1 MLPDATDI
9 LSQLRSGSLSAAA
22 LVEQQLERL
31 AAVQGTLNA
40 STEILADEARRAAAH
55 PAPGPLSGLPVTLKE
70 TIGLAGRPITAGSLR
85 MQPETPAADAVVVQR
100 LRAAGA
106 IVIARSNV
114 PEFAMTG
121 ETTNPRFGR
130 TNNPLDP
137 SRVAGG
143 STGGEGALV
152 GSGASLAGIGSD
164 ILGSIRIPASFCGIV
179 GFKPSSQ
186 AVDKRG
192 TWPRIDGYTNGWLA
206 LGPLT
211 RSVRDARLLYDV
223 IANTPAAAPAPVA
236 GLRLLAPDHF
246 PFEIDDPCIGAAHA
260 AALQALTAAGMQ
272 AERPA
277 FPDVERLYVRAAD
290 LILHDCEPGWHAML
304 SPAAGEPFSVWREA
318 LRQATGRGE
327 IDSGLFTWLL
337 HGATLGRLTKP
348 RGERQLARLTGMFD
362 AARDHYR
369 ALLGTDG
376 ILVLPTMGMLAPRH
390 GAMNRK
396 TLKPGVNRRMTPLT
410 FANYCDLPAISVPA
424 WDHADS
430 ATGLAPGILLLC
442 APGAEGRLLDAAAVV
457 EGAIDS
463 QRSTRRRDSA
473 GHSAAVPA

>member
-1 MLPDATDI
+1 MLPDATDV

-40 STEILADEARRAAAH
+40 STEILAEEARRAAAH
-55 PAPGPLSGLPVTLKE
+55 PLPGPLSGLPITLKE
-70 TIGLAGRPITAGSLR
+70 TIGLAGRAITAGSLR
-85 MQPETPAADAVVVQR
+85 MQPETPPEDAAVVRR

-106 IVIARSNV
+106 IVIARTNV

-179 GFKPSSQ
+179 GFKPASQ

-223 IANTPAAAPAPVA
+223 IATQPTPAPAGVA
-236 GLRLLAPDHF
+236 GLRLLTPEHF
-246 PFEIDDPCIGAAHA
+246 PFTVDDAAIGAAHA
-260 AALQALTAAGMQ
+260 AALRALMAAGMRSEQ
-272 AERPA
+272 PRFA
-277 FPDVERLYVRAAD
+277 DVERLYVRAAD

-304 SPAAGEPFSVWREA
+304 SPDRGQPFSVWREA
-318 LRQATGRGE
+318 LRQLRGRGE
-327 IDSGLFTWLL
+327 IDPGLFTWLL

-348 RGERQLARLTGMFD
+348 RNARQLARLIGTFD

-369 ALLGTDG
+369 ALLGADG

-390 GAMNRK
+390 GDMNRK
-396 TLKPGVNRRMTPLT
+396 TLKPGVNRRMTALT
-410 FANYCDLPAISVPA
+410 FANYCDLPAI
-424 WDHADS
+424 
-430 ATGLAPGILLLC
+430 
-442 APGAEGRLLDAAAVV
+442 
-457 EGAIDS
+457 
-463 QRSTRRRDSA
+463 
-473 GHSAAVPA
+473 